1 MVVEVDLDDLE
12 ELEPM
17 VAEGLHGVRR
27 EWIEQGDVELGRSRV
42 AGSDRK
48 SVV

>member
-1 MVVEVDLDDLE
+1 LVVEVDLDDLE

-27 EWIEQGDVELGRSRV
+27 EWIEQGDVELGRSR
-42 AGSDRK
+42 
-48 SVV
+48 